1 MDVVERYNLLL
12 RTTEDGTL
20 RLLNK
25 VLDQAF
31 NRLVRRARVHM
42 RIGRVDPVQ
51 RNLALLQEFRQLV
64 PSFRFDRVDAYDR
77 LLRDLVRQ
85 ASSRGISV
93 ADELTQRMAP
103 ERARIDVSIP
113 LEATVAA
120 AAQAKGY
127 LRKHGERFAST
138 SAEIVS
144 QGIAEGRPTGNM
156 IEDMRSRLG
165 VVKSRAE
172 TIVRTES
179 LRAYNQASNT
189 YYAAQGID
197 LVSFY
202 ATSDD
207 RSCPICTARAG
218 RIYKRSEIKV
228 PLHPRC
234 RCVLSPWDQDLAAI
248 DQEYAGGPARH
259 RAEVARQS
267 QNPLSDDLTRSV
279 FEQLTPTPVASNEPN
294 P

>member
-1 MDVVERYNLLL
+1 MDVVERYNLIL
-12 RTTEDGTL
+12 RATEDDIL
-20 RLLNK
+20 RLLNR

-31 NRLVRRARVHM
+31 NRLMRRARIHM

-64 PSFRFDRVDAYDR
+64 PSFRPDRVDAYDR
-77 LLRDLVRQ
+77 LLQRLVSQ
-85 ASSRGISV
+85 AGARGIEV
-93 ADELTQRMAP
+93 ADNLTQRMTP
-103 ERARIDVSIP
+103 DRPRVDVSIP

-127 LRKHGERFAST
+127 LTRHGADFAQK
-138 SAEIVS
+138 SAEIVA
-144 QGIAEGRPTGNM
+144 QGIAEGRPTSAL
-156 IEDMRSRLG
+156 IQDMRSRLG

-179 LRAYNQASNT
+179 LRAYNEASNT

-234 RCVLSPWDQDLAAI
+234 RCFLSPWDADLAAI
-248 DQEYAGGPARH
+248 DPDYAAGPARH

-279 FEQLTPTPVASNEPN
+279 FEQLAPMPVASNQPSS
-294 P
+294 

>member
-85 ASSRGISV
+85 ASSRGIAV

-103 ERARIDVSIP
+103 DRARIDVSIP
-113 LEATVAA
+113 LEATAAA
-120 AAQAKGY
+120 AAQSKGY
-127 LRKHGERFAST
+127 LRKHGERFAIT
-138 SAEIVS
+138 SAEIVA
-144 QGIAEGRPTGNM
+144 QGVAEGRPTDAM
-156 IEDMRSRLG
+156 VQDLRSRLG

-172 TIVRTES
+172 AIVRTES
-179 LRAYNQASNT
+179 LRAYNDASNT
-189 YYAAQGID
+189 YYAAQGIE
-197 LVSFY
+197 LVMYY
-202 ATSDD
+202 ATADD
-207 RSCPICTARAG
+207 RACPLCAPRAG
-218 RIYKRSEIKV
+218 NIYRRQDIRV

-234 RCVLSPWDQDLAAI
+234 RCYLAPWDADIASMDQNYADMRKAHKKEVEQAVQRLGAAPVSLNK
-248 DQEYAGGPARH
+248 AA
-259 RAEVARQS
+259 
-267 QNPLSDDLTRSV
+267 V
-279 FEQLTPTPVASNEPN
+279 FEQIAPVPVS
-294 P
+294 

>member
-1 MDVVERYNLLL
+1 VEVVERYNRLL
-12 RTTEDGTL
+12 RGTENTTVRTL
-20 RLLNK
+20 NG

-31 NRLVRRARVHM
+31 NRLVRRARIHM
-42 RIGRVDPVQ
+42 RIGRVDPAQ

-64 PSFRFDRVDAYDR
+64 PTFRPDRTDAYDR
-77 LLRDLVRQ
+77 ALQTLLTE
-85 ASSRGISV
+85 AGTRGIAV
-93 ADELTQRMAP
+93 ANELTGQMAP
-103 ERARIDVSIP
+103 GRPRVDVSIP
-113 LEATVAA
+113 LDATLAA
-120 AAQAKGY
+120 ARQARGY
-127 LRKHGERFAST
+127 LSRHGSDFAQK
-138 SAEIVS
+138 SAEIVA
-144 QGIAEGRPTGNM
+144 QGIAEGRPTGAL
-156 IEDMRSRLG
+156 IQDMRSRLG

-179 LRAYNQASNT
+179 IRAYSEASNT

-234 RCVLSPWDQDLAAI
+234 RCFLSPWDADLAAV
-248 DQEYAGGPARH
+248 DPDYAAGPARH

-279 FEQLTPTPVASNEPN
+279 FEQLAPTPVTSNKPS

>member
-85 ASSRGISV
+85 ASSRGIAV

-103 ERARIDVSIP
+103 DRARIDVSIP
-113 LEATVAA
+113 LEATAAA
-120 AAQAKGY
+120 AAQSKGY
-127 LRKHGERFAST
+127 LRKHGERFAIT
-138 SAEIVS
+138 SAEIVA
-144 QGIAEGRPTGNM
+144 QGVAEGRPTASM
-156 IEDMRSRLG
+156 IQDMRSRLG

-172 TIVRTES
+172 AIIRTES
-179 LRAYNQASNT
+179 LRAYNEASNT
-189 YYAAQGID
+189 YYATQGID
-197 LVSFY
+197 LCMWY
-202 ATSDD
+202 ATADD
-207 RSCPICTARAG
+207 RACSICAPRAG
-218 RIYKRSEIKV
+218 QIYKRAEIKA
-228 PLHPRC
+228 PCHPRC
-234 RCVLSPWDQDLAAI
+234 RCYLAPWDADLAAI
-248 DQEYAGGPARH
+248 DPEYATQRQRH
-259 RAEVARQS
+259 ADDIRKAYKRLSNEPVNLNRAA
-267 QNPLSDDLTRSV
+267 V
-279 FEQLTPTPVASNEPN
+279 FEQLAPTPVASI
-294 P
+294 